1 MYKEFEYKLQILE
14 NHLDFFGHVNNA
26 VYLELYEQARWD
38 FISNHGYGLKDIMQ
52 KQQGPVILDVH
63 CRFRRE
69 LKNREVITIKSKTLE
84 VKGKISKMKQEMIK
98 EDGTVA
104 SDAVFTFGF
113 MDLKLRKL
121 VDSPKE
127 WLIAIGAD

>member
-1 MYKEFEYKLQILE
+1 MYKEFEYKLQIIE
-14 NHLDFFGHVNNA
+14 GHLDFFGHVNNA

-38 FISNHGYGLKDIMQ
+38 FISKYGYGLTEIME
-52 KQQGPVILDVH
+52 KKQGPVVLDVH

-69 LKNREVITIKSKTLE
+69 LKNREMITIKSQTLE
-84 VKGKISKMKQEMIK
+84 VNGKISKMKQEMIK
-98 EDGTVA
+98 EDGSIA

-113 MDLKLRKL
+113 MDLKQRKL
-121 VDSPKE
+121 VESPKS